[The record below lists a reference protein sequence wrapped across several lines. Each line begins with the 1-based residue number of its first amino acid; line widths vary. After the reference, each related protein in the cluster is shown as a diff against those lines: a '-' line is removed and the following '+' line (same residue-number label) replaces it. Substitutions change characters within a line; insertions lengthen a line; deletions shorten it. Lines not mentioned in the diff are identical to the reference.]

1 MYKDSAD
8 VLNLPAYEAI
18 IEEENGKK
26 LIYDDIR
33 RKSVVLTPEEWVRQH
48 FVHYLREHLGYP
60 RASFALE
67 TRVAAAH
74 TAQRTD
80 TIIYG
85 VGGVPWMVVEYKA
98 AHLELTRDMWQ
109 QICRYNLT
117 YRAAHL
123 VLTNGRQHMVCQI
136 DYQRG
141 TYQFLDSVP
150 SFAALRAYHQSINHE

>member
-1 MYKDSAD
+1 M
-8 VLNLPAYEAI
+8 NLPNFEFKI
-18 IEEENGKK
+18 RKENDKYQ
-26 LIYDDIR
+26 IFDRIR
-33 RKSVVLTPEEWVRQH
+33 QTFVALTPEEWVRQH

-60 RASFALE
+60 LASFALE

-85 VGGVPWMVVEYKA
+85 VGGKPWMVVEYKA
-98 AHLELTRDMWQ
+98 AHLELTREMWQ

-117 YRAAHL
+117 YKAAHL

-136 DYQRG
+136 NYHTG
-141 TYQFLDSVP
+141 EYEFLGSVP
-150 SFAALRAYHQSINHE
+150 SFADLRAYHQSNNNE